1 MGERLQKAKIRCQ
14 AAEATKPIDLEE
26 VGAIGRLGMDGPLV
40 PVGGRKSG
48 GKFQQKYEY
57 KNDIE

>member
-1 MGERLQKAKIRCQ
+1 MGERLQKAKVRCQ

-40 PVGGRKSG
+40 GGNLGENSS
-48 GKFQQKYEY
+48 
-57 KNDIE
+57 KNMNTKMI